1 MKSSHL
7 AARRCDF
14 PSSLLVALVEKISE
28 TLRSVNFVQKNQTQS
43 SVPALVKQ
51 TPSFLKLFYVN
62 EGIVLWNRLHQPH
75 KGSKISMKS

>member
-7 AARRCDF
+7 AARRCGF

-28 TLRSVNFVQKNQTQS
+28 TLTSVDCAQKNQIQT
-43 SVPALVKQ
+43 SVPALVNQ

-62 EGIVLWNRLHQPH
+62 EGIVLWNKLHQPH